1 MKVFITGGSG
11 FVGSKVTEEL
21 IASKHEV
28 RGLARSDASAKIL
41 EDLGAVPV
49 RGELTELD
57 IIAEEAKKADAV
69 LHLGFIHD
77 FSAFEKSLKVDH
89 AVVDAV
95 CKAYIG
101 TNKVFIYTSG
111 SLGYNVADKSS
122 PFYGRMLNEEHA
134 LSFSDK
140 GVKSMSLR
148 LPPSTHGKGDKGF
161 ISMVTGAALRAG
173 GVYYPGDGSNVW
185 SAVHRSDAAKL
196 YVSAMEKAKA
206 GVIVAAIQEQVPVKD
221 IAEAIAKKNDLEA
234 HSVPTPEVIEKLG
247 GFPGL
252 LMTLDNPVNE
262 KVTFELTG
270 WVPTGPKLIEDVL
283 ENYD

>member
-21 IASKHEV
+21 IAKKHEV
-28 RGLARSDASAKIL
+28 TGLVRSDASAKIL

-49 RGELTELD
+49 RGELGDLD
-57 IIAEEAKKADAV
+57 TIVEAAKEADAV

-77 FSAFEKSLKVDH
+77 FAAYDKSLRVDH

-111 SLGYNVADKSS
+111 SLGYNLTDKSS
-122 PFYGRMLNEEHA
+122 PFYGRMLNEEYA
-134 LSFSDK
+134 LSFADK
-140 GVKSMSLR
+140 GVKTMVLR
-148 LPPSTHGKGDKGF
+148 LSPSTHGKGDKGF
-161 ISMVTGAALRAG
+161 IAIVTGAALQAG

-206 GVIVAAIQEQVPVKD
+206 GVIIAAIQERVPVKD
-221 IAEAIAKKNDLEA
+221 LAEAIAKKNGLEA
-234 HSVPTPEVIEKLG
+234 HSVPTPEVMEKMG

-252 LMTLDNPVNE
+252 MMTLDNPVDE